1 MDTSKVRAGLRLDNL
16 TVMTSAL
23 HPLGGRQLL
32 HQQVQDELKRYIVEN
47 RLKPGDQL
55 PAEMDLARQLSVGRN
70 TVREAVKSLEALGI
84 LSVRAGSGVSVRD
97 STLDVLNSLTYAM
110 LVDFRLYTDVR
121 EVRQY
126 LEQALVEP
134 VIQRVTPGQV
144 ERMRQIL
151 ADWRAVARKGRY
163 SVDHERA
170 FHAVFWENLNNRFLS
185 KILETFWDTQTR
197 MLASGVVTGPAN
209 PLYHHSLHRGILEAL
224 EARDADR
231 LRTVL
236 TDHYLDVLKRLEKL
250 QRKRHSASLGA
261 AKGTSEPR
269 LAQLELPASKPRAA
283 RTLTPVAA
291 RRKRPA

>member
-1 MDTSKVRAGLRLDNL
+1 
-16 TVMTSAL
+16 MTSAL

-55 PAEMDLARQLSVGRN
+55 PAEMDLARQLGVGRN

-110 LVDFRLYTDVR
+110 QVDFRLYTDVR

-134 VIQRVTPGQV
+134 VIERVTDGQI
-144 ERMRQIL
+144 ERMRRTL
-151 ADWRAVARKGRY
+151 TDWRAVARSGTY

-170 FHAVFWENLNNRFLS
+170 FHSTFWENLNNRFLA
-185 KILETFWDTQTR
+185 KILEMFWDTQTL
-197 MLASGVVTGPAN
+197 MLASGMVTGPAN

-224 EARDADR
+224 EARDAER
-231 LRTVL
+231 LRSVL
-236 TDHYLDVLKRLEKL
+236 TDHYLDVLKRLEKS
-250 QRKRHSASLGA
+250 QRKRQA
-261 AKGTSEPR
+261 AGHAAERAASEPR
-269 LAQLELPASKPRAA
+269 RARPERLASQVGITPA
-283 RTLTPVAA
+283 LTPVGAK
-291 RRKRPA
+291 RKRPARSA